1 MSLNDFSLI
10 KTDLVSTMWKKH
22 IIKVG
27 NYIAKRRKHKLLN
40 TLTLTHSVNTSEI
53 KQLKDDKISK
63 KDDIVMWN
71 CHLQVRMRL
80 ESEGPIARG
89 GAKFEHAIGIDPTLK
104 DNFDF
109 DIINLDY
116 TSQNPEKIDGRLED
130 ELLSLEHVIINR
142 RKCLGGKKYSLI
154 LFTTMINTCNVLTG
168 TIISASNILNP
179 RSKPLLF
186 SRNSSPMVSP
196 TEKIDIII
204 EYYNHLHEIYGIE
217 FVSWEDKR
225 IEINNSTF
233 VYSVASIIKW

>member
-104 DNFDF
+104 ENFNFD
-109 DIINLDY
+109 IVNLDY
-116 TSQNPEKIDGRLED
+116 TSQNPRKINGRLED

-142 RKCLGGKKYSLI
+142 RKCLNGKKYSLI
-154 LFTTMINTCNVLTG
+154 LFTTMINRCDVITNA
-168 TIISASNILNP
+168 IISASNELNP

-186 SRNSSPMVSP
+186 SRSTEPMISPA
-196 TEKIDIII
+196 EKIDTII
-204 EYYNHLHEIYGIE
+204 EYYNYMREIYGIK
-217 FVSWEDKR
+217 FVSWEDQLFR
-225 IEINNSTF
+225 IDNSTF
-233 VYSVASIIKW
+233 VYSVASIIEW